1 MTACAARPS
10 SKIEIN
16 LKKSKGP
23 DIGAFFNPVVQF
35 IDDVARK
42 CEELG

>member
-16 LKKSKGP
+16 LKEKGP

>member
-16 LKKSKGP
+16 LKEGP
-23 DIGAFFNPVVQF
+23 EVGAFFNPLVQF